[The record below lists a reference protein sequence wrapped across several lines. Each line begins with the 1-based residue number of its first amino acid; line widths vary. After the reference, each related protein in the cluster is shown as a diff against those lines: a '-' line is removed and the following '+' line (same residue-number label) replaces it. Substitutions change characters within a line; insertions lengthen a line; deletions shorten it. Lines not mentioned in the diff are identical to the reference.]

1 MTTIARTV
9 WIDAPRQKVW
19 DVLADFGNVYLTS
32 PNIKKSYLTSEQE
45 TGVGTTRHCDLN
57 MMGAQ
62 LEERIV
68 GWEEG
73 QSLKINIY
81 EWKNM
86 PIIKSMDAEF
96 TLSDER
102 DGTRLQATMDYQLG
116 MGPLGAMMD
125 AMMMKS
131 QNSKGWAEF
140 LAGIKHYAET
150 GQPVDGSVKLDTSL
164 VMAVA

>member
-1 MTTIARTV
+1 MTSITRTV

-32 PNIKKSYLTSEQE
+32 PSIEKSYLTSEQK

-73 QSLKINIY
+73 KELKINIY
-81 EWKNM
+81 QWKNM
-86 PIIKSMDAEF
+86 PMIRSMDAAF

-102 DGTRLQATMDYQLG
+102 NGTRLQATMDYHLG

-125 AMMMKS
+125 AMMMDTMMMDE
-131 QNSKGWAEF
+131 A
-140 LAGIKHYAET
+140 
-150 GQPVDGSVKLDTSL
+150 VKYHD
-164 VMAVA
+164 